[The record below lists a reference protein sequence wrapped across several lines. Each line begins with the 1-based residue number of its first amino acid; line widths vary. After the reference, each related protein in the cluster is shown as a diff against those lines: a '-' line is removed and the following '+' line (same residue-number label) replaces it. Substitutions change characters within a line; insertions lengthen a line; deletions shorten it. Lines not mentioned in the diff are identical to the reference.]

1 MWVVGVE
8 MDLDTDVEED
18 SEDGAGGDNDVY
30 VGVCVPQSIIRNRS
44 NAHVTH
50 MRVIDVLVDNWG

>member
-8 MDLDTDVEED
+8 MDLDPDVEED
-18 SEDGAGGDNDVY
+18 SEDGAGGDNDVD